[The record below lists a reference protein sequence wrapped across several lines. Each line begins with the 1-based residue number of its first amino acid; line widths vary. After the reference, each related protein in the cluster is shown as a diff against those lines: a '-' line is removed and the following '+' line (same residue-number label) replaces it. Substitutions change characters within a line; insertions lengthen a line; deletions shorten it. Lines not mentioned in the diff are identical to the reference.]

1 MNLHSCEKERLH
13 RTFNLQ
19 SCEKRITLHD
29 AVPCNTF
36 SSDNFDCFLYDF
48 IISHFVV
55 RTFWPILLILLQF
68 SEGCRHS
75 V

>member
-1 MNLHSCEKERLH
+1 MM
-13 RTFNLQ
+13 Q
-19 SCEKRITLHD
+19 
-29 AVPCNTF
+29 VPCNTF